1 MGLSKAVGQTNL
13 VLLSRIFCS
22 GVSQEQ
28 HLLENL
34 RSGQLRQ
41 TVGLFQSALS
51 EPQSFNEIMTSF
63 GLQPSPTSN
72 APFGAQVRLRIV
84 CRAGRTQGAYIK
96 GPLPPP
102 PCVSMAQT
110 MRSRKGVGLCGLLR
124 WALDGYSLV
133 SQPREASLHD
143 LLASEFLSFF
153 IWPRGKKPAVS
164 RGRLMWLSQ

>member
-1 MGLSKAVGQTNL
+1 VLDASEISSAAQASAEEFVKRLSEHL
-13 VLLSRIFCS
+13 PPLPE

-72 APFGAQVRLRIV
+72 APFGAQ
-84 CRAGRTQGAYIK
+84 AF
-96 GPLPPP
+96 
-102 PCVSMAQT
+102 
-110 MRSRKGVGLCGLLR
+110 
-124 WALDGYSLV
+124 LDAILHAA
-133 SQPREASLHD
+133 SQSGSSQSGGSQEQKKDDA
-143 LLASEFLSFF
+143 E
-153 IWPRGKKPAVS
+153 KKPKDDDK
-164 RGRLMWLSQ
+164 MEE